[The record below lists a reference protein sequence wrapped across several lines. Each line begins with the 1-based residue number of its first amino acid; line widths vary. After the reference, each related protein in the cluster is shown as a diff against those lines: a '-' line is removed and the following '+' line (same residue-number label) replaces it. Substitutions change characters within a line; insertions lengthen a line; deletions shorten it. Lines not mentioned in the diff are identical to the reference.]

1 MTVIH
6 SGIHA
11 GIPPV
16 RKTRRRGA
24 LHFTAGLAI
33 VFCLLSSTAMARP
46 LDFDGDAPVNIAA
59 KELTH
64 DEAGQT
70 VTASGSVEMEQGGKI
85 LRADKIV
92 YNLGTD
98 VVSAIGNVALMDE
111 NGDVHTAE
119 YVELSGDLKEGYV
132 QGLLSMLSDGSRFTA
147 AEARREDG
155 VRTTMTAGSYTPCK
169 TCEEKPNPVWQIKA
183 DRIEHDLE
191 SKSVKYKNARL
202 EILGVPLAF
211 FPIFSHADP
220 SVERKSGFLRPD
232 YGWSN
237 DVGTFV
243 EGGYY
248 FGDIAPNMDATVR
261 VRPTTRAGV
270 LMMGQWR
277 QRFTDGSLL
286 LDGSGVISD
295 RREEDGRVE
304 GDRKRGHIVAQGLY
318 NIDDKWRAGLNLE
331 RASDKG
337 YLRLYD
343 ISRENVLESEIY
355 AERFAGRN
363 YSRISAMNFQD
374 VRLGIRPDQPDI
386 LPQAEH
392 RMYGEPVSALGG
404 RWTAGVSALALHR
417 GNDGQS
423 MQRASADVGWQ
434 RRDVLPVGV
443 VTQIDVAGR
452 ADFYSLQDRD
462 AAVLD
467 PGLDK
472 DSNRGRAMA
481 LAGVTASYPLVR
493 RFEKSQMVIEPI
505 ASAMFSPQ
513 IDDGDRGIPNEDSID
528 IQLDTSN
535 LFSQSRFPGLDGQE
549 DGARVTYGMR
559 TGLYGDNGR
568 YAKVFL
574 GQSYR
579 FDDDDIFPQGSGL
592 EDNSSDVVGQI
603 NLGLSEYLSADYRFQ
618 LDNRQLNMRRHELLA
633 HGGNDHFTLNLGYI
647 YFGGVAG
654 TGFTESREQLQV
666 DGVYRLSQYWSVN
679 AYTLT
684 DLGQEPGLRKI
695 SAGIT
700 YADEC
705 FTFSLQGTRNLIN
718 EASGENGTVLMA
730 RIGFKN
736 IGEISSPKIQLE
748 READTP

>member
-1 MTVIH
+1 MTDFKADII
-6 SGIHA
+6 GHA
-11 GIPPV
+11 KG
-16 RKTRRRGA
+16 GA
-24 LHFTAGLAI
+24 GRAITAALVLWLCVGTALAK
-33 VFCLLSSTAMARP
+33 P
-46 LDFDGDAPVNIAA
+46 LDFNSDEPVNIAA

-70 VTASGSVEMEQGGKI
+70 VTATGEVELVQGGKI

-98 VVSAIGNVALMDE
+98 VVSAIGNVALLDE

-119 YVELSGDLKEGYV
+119 YAELSGDLKNGYV
-132 QGLLSMLSDGSRFTA
+132 QGLLSMLADGSRFTA

-155 VRTTMTAGSYTPCK
+155 RRTTMTAGSYTPCK
-169 TCEEKPNPVWQIKA
+169 VCEEKPNPVWQIKA
-183 DRIEHDLE
+183 DKVEHDLE
-191 SKSVKYKNARL
+191 DKSIKYKNARL
-202 EILGVPLAF
+202 EVLGVPLAF
-211 FPIFSHADP
+211 APIFSHADP

-248 FGDIAPNMDATVR
+248 FGDIAPDKDATVR
-261 VRPTTRAGV
+261 IRPTTRAGV

-277 QRFTDGSLL
+277 QRFEAGKLQ

-304 GDRKRGHIVAQGLY
+304 EDRKRGHLFATGLY
-318 NIDDKWRAGLNLE
+318 NIDDKWRAGLNIE

-343 ISRENVLESEIY
+343 FSRENVLENEIY
-355 AERFAGRN
+355 AERFSGRN
-363 YSRISAMNFQD
+363 YSRVSAMNFQD

-392 RMYGEPVSALGG
+392 RIYGEPVGAWGG

-417 GNDGQS
+417 DDNGQD
-423 MQRASADVGWQ
+423 MQRASADIGWQ

-443 VTQIDVAGR
+443 VTQLDLAARG
-452 ADFYSLQDRD
+452 DFYSLQDRD
-462 AAVLD
+462 AAVLN
-467 PGLDK
+467 PALDGN
-472 DSNRGRAMA
+472 SNRGRAMA
-481 LAGVTASYPLVR
+481 VAGVTASYPLVR
-493 RFEKSQMVIEPI
+493 RFDKSQAVIEPLFG
-505 ASAMFSPQ
+505 ASISPQ
-513 IDDGDRGIPNEDSID
+513 VDEDDSGIPNEDSID

-535 LFSQSRFPGLDGQE
+535 LFAHNRFPGIDGQE
-549 DGARVTYGMR
+549 DGARVNYGLR

-568 YAKVFL
+568 YAKVFV

-579 FDDDDIFPQGSGL
+579 FDDDGIFPQGSGL
-592 EDNSSDVVGQI
+592 EDNSSDVVGQV
-603 NLGLSEYLSADYRFQ
+603 NLGLSKYLRADYRFQ
-618 LDNRQLNMRRHELLA
+618 LDNRHLTMRRHELLA
-633 HGGNDHFTLNLGYI
+633 HGGNDLFTLNLGYI
-647 YFGGVAG
+647 YFDGVAG
-654 TGFTESREQLQV
+654 TGFTESREQMQV
-666 DGVYRLSQYWSVN
+666 EGVYRLTPFWSLN
-679 AYTLT
+679 AYTLA
-684 DLGQEPGLRKI
+684 DLGQEPGLRKA

-736 IGEISSPKIQLE
+736 LGEISSPKIQLQ
-748 READTP
+748 REAETP